1 MRRADREITD
11 FSEIVAIMK
20 KCDVCR
26 IALHDGEFPYIVPLN
41 FGIELNGK
49 EILLYFH
56 GALEGKKYDLMRKNN
71 KVAFEM
77 DCSHRLVTEMDTKN
91 CTMEYESVMG
101 SGCMEFVE
109 EEDKYRALCIL
120 MEHYP
125 VRKDFWFNEAVIPA
139 TNVFRL
145 RVGTLTAKRRMVKQ
159 NR

>member
-1 MRRADREITD
+1 MRRTDREITD

-26 IALHDGEFPYIVPLN
+26 IALHDEQFPYIVPLN

-101 SGCMEFVE
+101 CGCMEFVKE
-109 EEDKYRALCIL
+109 EGKYRALCIL

-125 VRKDFWFNEAVIPA
+125 VREDFWFNEAVIPA

-145 RVGTLTAKRRMVKQ
+145 RVETLTAKRRMVE
-159 NR
+159 